1 MAYNLMELVEEH
13 AFETYDKF
21 LQTDGEALKQQPPP
35 EVALRYYNAAD
46 PYMFDEFAIGVP
58 PGQRRPRIET
68 LYDVFVAIRDDEG
81 LHAHTM
87 RLCQTSG
94 AVRSPHDATG
104 AELAPA
110 CEGVMDCV
118 TSAPTGMPSRKP
130 SSTPQ
135 PQQQQQ

>member
-21 LQTDGEALKQQPPP
+21 LQTDGEELKKQPPP

-46 PYMFDEFAIGVP
+46 PYMFDEFAIGVT
-58 PGQRRPRIET
+58 PGQRRPRLET

-87 RLCQTSG
+87 RLCQTAG
-94 AVRSPHDATG
+94 AVRSPHDAVG
-104 AELAPA
+104 VELAPA

-118 TSAPTGMPSRKP
+118 TSAPTGMPKAKAA
-130 SSTPQ
+130 Q
-135 PQQQQQ
+135 KQE